1 MFLDLCGK
9 QDLVKEETNV
19 EVFTRVSSD
28 RVRPAMWHLGK
39 RFYFKPDEPLSIHF
53 SYLEFLD
60 YMIYN
65 YEEFIN
71 KDIVHLYKSG
81 EIQMDD
87 TRLRVFKVLYKSYK
101 EKPKSFKYASEV
113 VYRFK
118 VEAEFET
125 YVPNDLNHDNIPS
138 VYGDGLTL
146 YDGPSEVEMVLKSGA
161 IVLNESGD
169 SLSLEDVRPNYTKR
183 FLDKFGP
190 YYKKILEKY
199 PIECYEKYACF
210 CWSMSN
216 GYDIS
221 KFIDFKFSDDQVS
234 GWSACLKLLNQD
246 ITFFNLLRY
255 DSIDSYVANRLVAL
269 YELYGF
275 NPTDYL
281 KYGDCSTY
289 KIVEQLLFNGYDT
302 SVLNP
307 SVVPNRF
314 IFMIPICME
323 LGVNF
328 FELFSRFKIYT
339 LHAGCCIALGLPMSS
354 LEGKAFSASE
364 WESIV
369 VQAYEIVHHDTLSFD
384 DILSTLCEDNVFNY
398 DRLISCPTNDLFL
411 RSLRKIK

>member
-1 MFLDLCGK
+1 MFLDLFSK
-9 QDLVKEETNV
+9 QDLVKTEEVKT
-19 EVFTRVSSD
+19 FTRVAND
-28 RVRPAMWHLGK
+28 RVRPAFYHLGK
-39 RFYFKPDEPLSIHF
+39 NFYFKPNEPLSIHF

-60 YMIYN
+60 YLMDN

-81 EIQMDD
+81 EIQMEDS
-87 TRLRVFKVLYKSYK
+87 RLKVFKVLYKSYRD
-101 EKPKSFKYASEV
+101 KPKSFKCASEV

-125 YVPNDLNHDNIPS
+125 YIPEDLNSKNIPS

-146 YDGPSEVEMVLKSGA
+146 YDGPSEVEMVIKSGYT
-161 IVLNESGD
+161 VLDESGD
-169 SLSLEDVRPNYTKR
+169 SITVKDIAPDYTQK
-183 FLDKFGP
+183 FLDKFGD
-190 YYKKILEKY
+190 YYKKKLSKH

-216 GYDIS
+216 GYDITR
-221 KFIDFKFSDDQVS
+221 FIDFKFSDDQVS

-255 DSIDSYVANRLVAL
+255 DYLDSYVANRLVAL
-269 YELYGF
+269 YEFYGF

-302 SVLNP
+302 SVLDP
-307 SVVPNRF
+307 SVIPSRF
-314 IFMIPICME
+314 IFMIPICLE

-328 FELFSRFKIYT
+328 LELFDKFKIYT
-339 LHAGCCIALGLPMSS
+339 LHAGCCIVLGLHIES
-354 LEGKAFSASE
+354 LINKAFSAKD
-364 WESIV
+364 WESLV
-369 VQAYEIVHHDTLSFD
+369 VQAYDIVYNETLSFNE
-384 DILSTLCEDNVFNY
+384 ILSTLSEENVSNY
-398 DRLISCPTNDLFL
+398 NRLVPSPTNDLFL
-411 RSLRKIK
+411 KSLRKLK